1 MAKKQSGRLGTIGS
15 AVVTLILGVLVTC
28 AVLLVV
34 LGFLARPGKDGVSR
48 LGGHPILTVLSG
60 SMVPTFHP
68 GDMVV
73 DNRLTGDQASRLVK
87 GDIITFHEANTSGG
101 LITHRIVAV
110 KHVKALGAPNGVVRY
125 QTKGDA
131 NNVADRTP
139 VSPDQIV
146 GVYSRHLPYGGYF
159 LQAVQKKVVFFLLI
173 LLPLLYLIGSEIA
186 KRWNEQEAP
195 ADTEERPESLP
206 SSPEHGVLVP
216 AADAGPLERGFGS
229 Y

>member
-1 MAKKQSGRLGTIGS
+1 MAKQKSGRGRSIG
-15 AVVTLILGVLVTC
+15 AAIVTLLLGVLITV

-73 DNRLTGDQASRLVK
+73 DNSLTGDETSRLAK
-87 GDIITFHEANTSGG
+87 GDIITFHEANTTGQ

-110 KHVKALGAPNGVVRY
+110 RHEKVLGSSSGVVAY
-125 QTKGDA
+125 LTKGDA

-139 VSPDQIV
+139 VSPNQIV
-146 GVYSRHLPYGGYF
+146 GVYSRHIPYGGYF
-159 LQAVQKKVVFFLLI
+159 LQAVQKKVVFFFLI
-173 LLPLLYLIGSEIA
+173 LLPLLYLVGSEIA
-186 KRWNEQEAP
+186 KRWNQPQAP
-195 ADTEERPESLP
+195 VDASTRPENLP
-206 SSPEHGVLVP
+206 ATDPRVLVP
-216 AADAGPLERGFGS
+216 SADAGRTERGFGS
-229 Y
+229 F